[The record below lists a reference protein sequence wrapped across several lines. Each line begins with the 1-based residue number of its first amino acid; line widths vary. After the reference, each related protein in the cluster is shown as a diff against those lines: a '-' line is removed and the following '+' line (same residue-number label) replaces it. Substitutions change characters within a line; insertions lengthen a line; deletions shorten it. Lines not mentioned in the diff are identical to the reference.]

1 MPLMKTRIIFSMD
14 LGQIAH
20 DVTSKTDRRN
30 KKKEFK
36 QRETK
41 N

>member
-1 MPLMKTRIIFSMD
+1 MPLMKTRIID